1 MGSYSKYPHF
11 IYYNPSILNITY
23 YKFWKLDSGICCIGK
38 NWRGLPLICSCSQI
52 WTCYNIFTT
61 TAYTVDQRWLSS
73 YQPNQRVSYSKF
85 LAGNSYP
92 PVMSCSQVESAV
104 LPDFLVDISIWCA
117 SYDTDTVSYQR
128 QSEPLKSISRLSQL
142 EVVINWFGNWD
153 LVSLGTLLS
162 LFCELCT
169 ALAKLDVW
177 SPWQSDQSFIESLW
191 SFHDQLRISFEVI
204 C

>member
-11 IYYNPSILNITY
+11 IYITC
-23 YKFWKLDSGICCIGK
+23 YKFWKLDSGICSIGK

-104 LPDFLVDISIWCA
+104 LPDFLVDISVWCA

-128 QSEPLKSISRLSQL
+128 RSKPLNSISRLSQL
-142 EVVINWFGNWD
+142 EVVINWFRMCD
-153 LVSLGTLLS
+153 IVPLGTLLS
-162 LFCELCT
+162 LFCEFFT
-169 ALAKLDVW
+169 SLAKLGVL
-177 SPWQSDQSFIESLW
+177 PPYQSDQRSVESLW
-191 SFHDQLRISFEVI
+191 SFHNHLRILFEMI
-204 C
+204 H